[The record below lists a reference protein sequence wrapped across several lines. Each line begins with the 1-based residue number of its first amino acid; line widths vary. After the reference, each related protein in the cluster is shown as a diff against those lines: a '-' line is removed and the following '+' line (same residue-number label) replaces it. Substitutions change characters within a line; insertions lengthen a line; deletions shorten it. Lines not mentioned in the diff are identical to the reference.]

1 MTFKTPDLC
10 DQFEAD
16 LGTCVHV
23 VAPMF
28 KRYGGRGTF
37 SGRIVTGHEAVAL
50 GLATRVEAA
59 PRDAALALAREIAQ
73 RSPSAIRAGKRLLNA
88 SVTAGLEEG
97 MRLEE
102 RLQRELIGSPNQLE
116 AVQAN
121 LEQRPPRFADPE

>member
-1 MTFKTPDLC
+1 
-10 DQFEAD
+10 
-16 LGTCVHV
+16 
-23 VAPMF
+23 
-28 KRYGGRGTF
+28 
-37 SGRIVTGHEAVAL
+37 
-50 GLATRVEAA
+50 VEAS

-88 SVTAGLEEG
+88 SVTASLDDG

-121 LEQRPPRFADPE
+121 LEQRPPRFTDPE